1 MVLVLELEL
10 YLVNREQIAIKAS
23 NENSD
28 EINIIESRTKPTWLP
43 PQPFLNIGVKTRLMF
58 ERFRSRSDV

>member
-1 MVLVLELEL
+1 MVLYWSGTLFG
-10 YLVNREQIAIKAS
+10 EQIAIKAS

-28 EINIIESRTKPTWLP
+28 EINIIDPEVSYLASTSAI
-43 PQPFLNIGVKTRLMF
+43 LNIGVKTRLMF